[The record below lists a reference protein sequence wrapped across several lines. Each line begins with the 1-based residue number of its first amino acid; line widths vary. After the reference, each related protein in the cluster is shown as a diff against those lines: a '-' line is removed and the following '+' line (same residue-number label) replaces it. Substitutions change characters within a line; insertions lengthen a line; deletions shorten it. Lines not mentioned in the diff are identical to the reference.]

1 MWNQEL
7 VDRELGYFNDI
18 IYLNVASISMP
29 PVSVQKALASYYQD
43 FVISK
48 HGVHSMLDG
57 YEMAN
62 QTRALLAELI
72 HADPSE
78 IAYVQ
83 NTNAGMD
90 LAASGYAWKAGDNI
104 IITDVEQQSNCYLW
118 KYLERFGVELRV
130 VASDDGGFFV
140 EDFLPLMD
148 ENTRMVALSAVPYLT
163 GFFADLES
171 IGAECRKRNI
181 LFAVDAIQAMG
192 RMKIDVKKMKIDVL
206 SSSCHKGMMTT
217 FGVGFAYIRKEIMP
231 LLNPSRVS
239 MQSVATQI
247 PSKDIGKPGIS
258 FDWFPDAR
266 RYEAGS
272 LPQAGIYALSKA
284 VSLLLELGPLEIQ
297 QRVLHL
303 ESLLRSALEEK
314 GFCNFHI
321 MSRYRDQNRSGNI
334 IIQYDPKHFDKVA
347 KILDKYQIYA
357 TSMPGTLRLSIG
369 FYNTEQQMEVT
380 AKALKEIDDAMK
392 A

>member
-7 VDRELGYFNDI
+7 VDQELGYFNDI
-18 IYLNVASISMP
+18 IYLNIASISMP

-62 QTRALLAELI
+62 RTRSLLASLI
-72 HADPSE
+72 NCDASE

-90 LAASGYAWKAGDNI
+90 LAASGYSWKAGDNV

-118 KYLERFGVELRV
+118 KHLERFGVELRV
-130 VASDDGGFFV
+130 VPSDDGGFFA
-140 EDFLPLMD
+140 EDFLPFMD
-148 ENTRMVALSAVPYLT
+148 ENTRMVALSAVPYIT
-163 GFFADLES
+163 GFYANLKS
-171 IGAECRKRNI
+171 IGEECRKRSI

-192 RMKIDVKKMKIDVL
+192 RMKIDVKEMKIDVL
-206 SSSCHKGMMTT
+206 SSSCHKGMMAT
-217 FGVGFAYIRKEIMP
+217 FGVGFAYVRKEIMP
-231 LLNPSRVS
+231 LLTPSRVS

-247 PSKDIGKPGIS
+247 PSADIGKPGVS

-303 ESLLRSALEEK
+303 ESVLRSSLEDA
-314 GFCNFHI
+314 GFSNFHI
-321 MSRYRDQNRSGNI
+321 MSRYREQHRSGNVI
-334 IIQYDPKHFDKVA
+334 IRYDPKHFDKITS
-347 KILDKYQIYA
+347 ILANHQIYA

-369 FYNTEQQMEVT
+369 FYNTEEQMKLT
-380 AKALKEIDDAMK
+380 AEALKEFDDAIQ